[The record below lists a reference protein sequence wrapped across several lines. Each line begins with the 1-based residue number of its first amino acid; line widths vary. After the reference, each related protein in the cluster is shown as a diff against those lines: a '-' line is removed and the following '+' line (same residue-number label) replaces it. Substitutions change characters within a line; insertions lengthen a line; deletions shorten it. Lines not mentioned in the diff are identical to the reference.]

1 MAPWNGQRVRLSAG
15 PGPLEDIDRDV
26 LVTRIID
33 ARAADA
39 DWTALRDL
47 ASKDP
52 AIWNEL
58 QEATRQ
64 AKALER
70 ALEPV
75 AAAAERVAMPTLSVD
90 IASPPVVIGRIGMG
104 GARST
109 LGWLVAA
116 LVALGWGAQW
126 LAPGTGTPNASNEA
140 NMLAPLTRSADAALN
155 EYLDL
160 GKKSG
165 RVVAEMPERVVLE
178 SRPAPDGNGYE
189 VLYVRQVLERAT
201 VSAGDLYKLGVKED
215 GRTMLV
221 PAGQPTLSDKPT
233 GRSM

>member
-1 MAPWNGQRVRLSAG
+1 MTPWNGQRVRLSAG

-33 ARAADA
+33 ARASDT
-39 DWTALRDL
+39 DWSALRNL
-47 ASKDP
+47 AAADP
-52 AIWNEL
+52 AIWTEL
-58 QEATRQ
+58 QEATRE
-64 AKALER
+64 AHALER
-70 ALEPV
+70 AMAP
-75 AAAAERVAMPTLSVD
+75 AAAIAEGVPMPTLSVD
-90 IASPPVVIGRIGMG
+90 MQARPVVIGRIGP
-104 GARST
+104 RSA

-116 LVALGWGAQW
+116 LVAVGWGAQW
-126 LAPGTGTPNASNEA
+126 LAPGSAGSGNAA
-140 NMLAPLTRSADAALN
+140 NMLAPLSRTADAALN

-165 RVVAEMPERVVLE
+165 RVVAEMPERIVLE
-178 SRPAPDGNGYE
+178 SRPAADGNGYE

-221 PAGQPTLSDKPT
+221 PAGPPPVT
-233 GRSM
+233 GTPRGPSM